1 MNPCKP
7 LLPLILAIGLVA
19 QIPKAHSA
27 QPMPLDGT
35 WVKITG
41 IDNTPVP
48 YIFPGGPWIL
58 SLSES
63 FRLTVTDWQYAGDMF
78 EVYDND
84 VLLGSTSSIPVSGAW
99 AAEPDLALGNL
110 RFSQNAWVLA
120 PGAHSITIKATQL
133 APTFTN
139 SSVAF
144 KAERIPDGGA
154 TILLLGMALGG
165 ISGFRANRSPGS
177 GSSPKL

>member
-7 LLPLILAIGLVA
+7 LTFLILAIGLVA
-19 QIPKAHSA
+19 PKTQAA

-63 FRLTVTDWQYAGDMF
+63 FRLTVTDWQYAGDIF

-84 VLLGSTSSIPVSGAW
+84 ILLGSTSSIPVSGAY
-99 AAEPDLALGNL
+99 AAEPDLALGNS
-110 RFSQNAWVLA
+110 RFSQNSWVLA
-120 PGAHSITIKATQL
+120 PGAHSITIKVTQL
-133 APTFTN
+133 APNFTD

-144 KAERIPDGGA
+144 KAERIPDGG
-154 TILLLGMALGG
+154 TTLLLLGVALSG
-165 ISGFRANRSPGS
+165 IAGFRAKGRGTSPA
-177 GSSPKL
+177 L